1 MEGTIDT
8 FSLDSSYQMRYLQD
22 RRYLLHAHRS
32 SHMASAKAMAF
43 QPSSGPQTERAH
55 SLVYSV
61 VKGTHLLEDEAGAAE
76 QGLLHPQEWL
86 GDREAGILIVGDANV
101 GDIRLRWLPEKKEAI
116 QSLGWGHLDD
126 AAR

>member
-43 QPSSGPQTERAH
+43 QASSGPQTERAH

-76 QGLLHPQEWL
+76 HVLLHPQVWL
-86 GDREAGILIVGDANV
+86 GGREAGILIVGYANV
-101 GDIRLRWLPEKKEAI
+101 GDIMLLWLPLKKGG
-116 QSLGWGHLDD
+116 LPVLWLC
-126 AAR
+126 